1 MSILTRPRPPR
12 PDVPPDA
19 EAPEA
24 LIEEARRRARRRRRW
39 YGACALV
46 ATAAGLLG
54 FYGFNHGGDATSAQ
68 DGGGPASGQAT
79 NVFAQVRGWIV
90 YTDEFAT
97 GGGMAADEYGIWA
110 VDPTRPAGQASDRL
124 QLRHLRGGGGL
135 HFVEGSAA
143 LETAAVPLDWS
154 DDGTKLLFAEPN
166 PRPWWPRRDT
176 GDTAKPRWW
185 RLVILNADGTET
197 TVLNGRR
204 IWFWRHASLSPD
216 GSQVVYANWRWIS
229 RSEGLRVEGIYIID
243 TDGGRPRLLRKAG
256 RTQVARDRW
265 ARTGFY
271 DPVFS
276 PDGSKI
282 AYIAGGGDVENGLRV
297 MDADG
302 SHVRV
307 LVESDGKLSNGI
319 LPHCGSA
326 GIGGAPAWSPDGS
339 RLAFCGP
346 GGIWV
351 IGAEGSGLRKLIP
364 NGVNPSWSPDGS
376 RIAYQVRKGEWGS
389 PAGPL
394 RIADADG
401 GNVQEFTWGNSGPWN
416 PLEPAG
422 G

>member
-1 MSILTRPRPPR
+1 MSIVTRPRPPR
-12 PDVPPDA
+12 SDELADA

-46 ATAAGLLG
+46 AAAAGLLG
-54 FYGFNHGGDATSAQ
+54 FYGFNHGGEATLAQ

-124 QLRHLRGGGGL
+124 QLRHLPGGGL
-135 HFVEGSAA
+135 HFIEGSAA
-143 LETAAVPLDWS
+143 LETAAIPLDWS

-197 TVLNGRR
+197 TVPNGRR
-204 IWFWRHASLSPD
+204 IWFWRGASLSPD

-229 RSEGLRVEGIYIID
+229 RSEGLRVEGIYVID
-243 TDGGRPRLLRKAG
+243 TDGGRPHLIKKAG
-256 RTQVARDRW
+256 G
-265 ARTGFY
+265 TGLY
-271 DPVFS
+271 NPVFS

-307 LVESDGKLSNGI
+307 LVNIHAELSYGI
-319 LPHCGSA
+319 LPHC
-326 GIGGAPAWSPDGS
+326 GGAPAWSPDGS

-351 IGAEGSGLRKLIP
+351 IGADGSGLRKLIP
-364 NGVNPSWSPDGS
+364 KGENPSWSPDGS
-376 RIAYQVRKGEWGS
+376 RIAYQVRGRIS
-389 PAGPL
+389 LGPL

-401 GNVQEFTWGNSGPWN
+401 GNVQKFTWGNSGPWN
-416 PLEPAG
+416 PLEPARG
-422 G
+422 

>member
-12 PDVPPDA
+12 ADLPPDA

-46 ATAAGLLG
+46 AAAAGLLG
-54 FYGFNHGGDATSAQ
+54 FYGFNHGGGATLAQ
-68 DGGGPASGQAT
+68 DDGGPASGQAT
-79 NVFAQVRGWIV
+79 NVFAQVHGWIV
-90 YTDEFAT
+90 YTGEFASEGST
-97 GGGMAADEYGIWA
+97 GAEVGIWA
-110 VDPTRPAGQASDRL
+110 VDPTRPAGQASDLL
-124 QLRHLRGGGGL
+124 QLRHLPGGGL

-143 LETAAVPLDWS
+143 LETAAIPLDWS
-154 DDGTKLLFAEPN
+154 DDGTKLLFVEPN

-176 GDTAKPRWW
+176 GDTAKPRWR

-204 IWFWRHASLSPD
+204 TWFFSHASLSPD
-216 GSQVVYANWRWIS
+216 GSQVTFANWRWIS
-229 RSEGLRVEGIYIID
+229 SSKGLRAMGIYVID

-256 RTQVARDRW
+256 G
-265 ARTGFY
+265 TGLY
-271 DPVFS
+271 NPVYS
-276 PDGSKI
+276 PDGTKI
-282 AYIAGGGDVENGLRV
+282 AYIAGAGDSGNGLRV

-307 LVESDGKLSNGI
+307 LVESDGKFSDGI
-319 LPHCGSA
+319 LRDC
-326 GIGGAPAWSPDGS
+326 GGAPAWSPDGS

-351 IGAEGSGLRKLIP
+351 IGADGSGLRKLIP

-376 RIAYQVRKGEWGS
+376 RIAYQIGSGELGP

-394 RIADADG
+394 RIADADDG

-416 PLEPAG
+416 PLQPAG
-422 G
+422 D

>member
-1 MSILTRPRPPR
+1 
-12 PDVPPDA
+12 
-19 EAPEA
+19 
-24 LIEEARRRARRRRRW
+24 
-39 YGACALV
+39 
-46 ATAAGLLG
+46 
-54 FYGFNHGGDATSAQ
+54 
-68 DGGGPASGQAT
+68 
-79 NVFAQVRGWIV
+79 VFAQVRGWIV
-90 YTDEFAT
+90 YTDEFASEGVT
-97 GGGMAADEYGIWA
+97 ADESGIWA

-124 QLRHLRGGGGL
+124 QLRHLRGGGL

-154 DDGTKLLFAEPN
+154 DDGTKLLITEPN
-166 PRPWWPRRDT
+166 PES
-176 GDTAKPRWW
+176 RWW

-204 IWFWRHASLSPD
+204 TWFWRHASLSPD

-229 RSEGLRVEGIYIID
+229 RSEGLRVEGIYVID
-243 TDGGRPRLLRKAG
+243 TDGGRPRLLKKAG

-265 ARTGFY
+265 VRTGLY

-282 AYIAGGGDVENGLRV
+282 SFIAGGGDVENGLRV

-307 LVESDGKLSNGI
+307 LVESDGNLSNGI
-319 LPHCGSA
+319 LPNCGSPD
-326 GIGGAPAWSPDGS
+326 IGGAPAWSPDGS

-351 IGAEGSGLRKLIP
+351 IGADGSGLRKLIP
-364 NGVNPSWSPDGS
+364 NGTNPSWSPDGS
-376 RIAYQVRKGEWGS
+376 RIAYQIRRGELGS

-422 G
+422 E